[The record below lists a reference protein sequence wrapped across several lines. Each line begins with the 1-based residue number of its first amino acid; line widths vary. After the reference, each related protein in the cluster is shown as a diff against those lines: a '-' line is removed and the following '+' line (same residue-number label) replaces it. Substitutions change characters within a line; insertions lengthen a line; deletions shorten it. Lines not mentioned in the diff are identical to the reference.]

1 MKPESSRTLQLLYF
15 DLKSIE
21 QPFASVDAATDLRI
35 DKCSKLNKE
44 PEARDDHTI
53 VEQKP
58 KSLHRY
64 GVLCESGLKCWFR
77 VCALVEHLMD
87 RLPVARQRLRALRHT
102 LPISKCVPKRRLN
115 TVIAAE

>member
-1 MKPESSRTLQLLYF
+1 MKPESSRTLQLLDF

-21 QPFASVDAATDLRI
+21 QPFASADAATNLGI

-44 PEARDDHTI
+44 PEARNDHTI

-77 VCALVEHLMD
+77 ACALVEHLMD
-87 RLPVARQRLRALRHT
+87 RLSVAPQRLRALRHT
-102 LPISKCVPKRRLN
+102 PPISQRVPKRRLN
-115 TVIAAE
+115 IVIAVD